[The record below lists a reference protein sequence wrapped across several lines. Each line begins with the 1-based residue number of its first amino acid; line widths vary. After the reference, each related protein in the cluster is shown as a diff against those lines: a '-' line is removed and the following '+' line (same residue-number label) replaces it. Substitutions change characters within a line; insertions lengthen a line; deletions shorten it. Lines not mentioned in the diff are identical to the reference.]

1 MARIDLKDTT
11 ITIKDGLSG
20 TGLINEVTPGA
31 TDTDVDIDTIALNR
45 ANPVKVPVGANFNVS
60 TAGNATKYTV
70 TARVQEV
77 TGVNEV
83 QTVAGTGASTG
94 SLVITLNIAPDPSTP
109 GATPIAVVVGAVTWD
124 DVFGDV
130 QTAIDTA
137 MGAALATYIAGD
149 ITVGGGPL
157 NTSDITLTFDGTSV
171 AKANHPQCT
180 VVGTGGYDGT
190 ETTGTTT
197 NGIFVDQTTNIT
209 FSPAWGAAATPSDND
224 AITFLPIEVVVKIGD
239 GNLTYTENREME
251 YELDRGLLDTV
262 KEGDQQPLDINIDF
276 VYDFVSTGTGEAI
289 TPVDALKGIRGA
301 AEFTSSSSDLCEPYA
316 VDIEIDHD
324 PGNCAGIVEKEVTL
338 FPDFRYD
345 TLEYDLDEASI
356 STTGRCNATEPTITR
371 VAP

>member
-20 TGLINEVTPGA
+20 TGLIDEATPGA
-31 TDTDVDIDTIALNR
+31 TDTSVGIDNVALNR

-70 TARVQEV
+70 TGRVQEV
-77 TGVNEV
+77 TGVDEI
-83 QTVAGTGASTG
+83 QTVTGTGATTG
-94 SLVITLNIAPDPSTP
+94 NIDITLTISPDPTNP
-109 GATPIAVVVGAVTWD
+109 GATPLVVAVASQVHTAALGAVQTAVDTAVGAV
-124 DVFGDV
+124 
-130 QTAIDTA
+130 
-137 MGAALATYIAGD
+137 LATYIAGD
-149 ITVGGGPL
+149 IALTGGPF
-157 NTSDITLTFDGTSV
+157 NTTPITFSYSGTSV
-171 AKANHPQCT
+171 AKANHSIAA
-180 VVGTGGYDGT
+180 VGSGGYDGT
-190 ETTGTTT
+190 VTPATTVD
-197 NGIFVDQTTNIT
+197 GIFVDQTTNIT
-209 FSPAWGAAATPSDND
+209 FSPAWGAAATPADND
-224 AITFLPIEVVVKIGD
+224 AITFLPIEVEVKIGD